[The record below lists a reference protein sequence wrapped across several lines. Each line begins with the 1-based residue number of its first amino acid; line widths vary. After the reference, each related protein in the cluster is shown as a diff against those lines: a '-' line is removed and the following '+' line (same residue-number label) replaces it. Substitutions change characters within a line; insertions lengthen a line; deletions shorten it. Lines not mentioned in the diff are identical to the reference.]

1 MDGECAI
8 CKSSAAT
15 HFSGPELACSFSMEP
30 VTIHAPMEIHSF
42 FIMIPARSIARR
54 TASIFNRTN
63 LSRNKQCQCVKPGI
77 SLYSSGGEW
86 EWGKLA
92 LSGLMAVELLTKEG
106 QMDPPVSERVWKRKV
121 IESAAVKS
129 KCANATFST
138 SFCHLSTTR
147 LSILNWMGYQFRII
161 FIPTQAVPTA
171 LWTVCADLHE
181 NRHVLI
187 KRCRVCLAY
196 DSQLELES
204 YFNKMTIGN

>member
-1 MDGECAI
+1 MDGECVI

-15 HFSGPELACSFSMEP
+15 HSSGPELACSVSMEP
-30 VTIHAPMEIHSF
+30 VTYRSGTCSYGNTF
-42 FIMIPARSIARR
+42 FFHHDPSKEYPRR

-86 EWGKLA
+86 ECDNPA
-92 LSGLMAVELLTKEG
+92 LSGLMTVELLTKKG
-106 QMDPPVSERVWKRKV
+106 QTDPPVSERVWKRKV

-147 LSILNWMGYQFRII
+147 LSILNEMGYQFRII

-181 NRHVLI
+181 NRLVLI
-187 KRCRVCLAY
+187 KWCRVCLAY
-196 DSQLELES
+196 DSQLEL
-204 YFNKMTIGN
+204 